1 MVTSSDQPSTSTS
14 TVTSSEDE
22 VQSTTSTIEE
32 TPQEPVVPTGSDG
45 TELFVNESTKVL
57 EIYHNEKK
65 WVFTYRILSWA
76 EKYKCVDAAQIWTQG
91 EFSFSLSAYY
101 SAALTAMIIDSPVR
115 PFTDTTLQKLD
126 TDVVTQL
133 LTIVP
138 PPADPEIPDAAKK
151 ALGQVETG

>member
-1 MVTSSDQPSTSTS
+1 
-14 TVTSSEDE
+14 
-22 VQSTTSTIEE
+22 
-32 TPQEPVVPTGSDG
+32 
-45 TELFVNESTKVL
+45 
-57 EIYHNEKK
+57 
-65 WVFTYRILSWA
+65 
-76 EKYKCVDAAQIWTQG
+76 
-91 EFSFSLSAYY
+91 
-101 SAALTAMIIDSPVR
+101 MIIDSPVR